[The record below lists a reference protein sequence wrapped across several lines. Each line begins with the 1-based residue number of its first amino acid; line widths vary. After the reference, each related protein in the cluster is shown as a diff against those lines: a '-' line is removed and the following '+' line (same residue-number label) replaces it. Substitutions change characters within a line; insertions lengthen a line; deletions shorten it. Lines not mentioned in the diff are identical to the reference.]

1 MSNPAEDEHEPYVHA
16 EPEDEN
22 ADELAG
28 EAVDDPTVAAED
40 EVF

>member
-1 MSNPAEDEHEPYVHA
+1 MTDETTEPPPVLA
-16 EPEDEN
+16 VTEDEN
-22 ADELAG
+22 ADELVG